1 VKEGAQKLT
10 KTVSSA
16 VEDEVERM
24 RELRE
29 KIRAAERDRREREQ
43 QEAEARESRKAA
55 AEREA
60 SVTRLSFDLDQ
71 FLYHVKKIEDDAFR
85 FDYGG
90 AVELLKRVR
99 DVKESVPVL
108 LAYLSGAAVKQFSH
122 LNAEITEIATA
133 TARFVKD
140 WQVRTPHTR
149 PHTHDRTRMAND
161 GGVEWTGGRFVQGG
175 EHAADGQHC
184 EAVAQVPAAPH
195 GPHPLHLISHFIV
208 SPSLLSLVSF
218 FIFRGTGKTMFFHS
232 YDHSIFAQESQYS
245 QHVGE
250 SLVGATSP
258 TNAPSSLLN

>member
-1 VKEGAQKLT
+1 MKEGAQKLT

-108 LAYLSGAAVKQFSH
+108 LAYLSGAAVQQFSS

-140 WQVRTPHTR
+140 WQVRT
-149 PHTHDRTRMAND
+149 HTHARDRTRMAND

-184 EAVAQVPAAPH
+184 EAIAQVPAAPH

-208 SPSLLSLVSF
+208 PPSISSLSIF
-218 FIFRGTGKTMFFHS
+218 CFIFHFWRDK
-232 YDHSIFAQESQYS
+232 QNN
-245 QHVGE
+245 V
-250 SLVGATSP
+250 LP
-258 TNAPSSLLN
+258 APQL

>member
-1 VKEGAQKLT
+1 
-10 KTVSSA
+10 
-16 VEDEVERM
+16 M

-29 KIRAAERDRREREQ
+29 KIRAAERERREREQ

-108 LAYLSGAAVKQFSH
+108 LAYLSGAAVQQFSN

-140 WQVRTPHTR
+140 WQVRTAHTHSHTHATAHTR
-149 PHTHDRTRMAND
+149 DRTHATAHAWLMMVWGGMARRE
-161 GGVEWTGGRFVQGG
+161 VRPRRRTCGR
-175 EHAADGQHC
+175 
-184 EAVAQVPAAPH
+184 
-195 GPHPLHLISHFIV
+195 
-208 SPSLLSLVSF
+208 
-218 FIFRGTGKTMFFHS
+218 R
-232 YDHSIFAQESQYS
+232 
-245 QHVGE
+245 
-250 SLVGATSP
+250 AT
-258 TNAPSSLLN
+258 L

>member
-1 VKEGAQKLT
+1 MRSRKRRKKTIRYIKRKSKQGSVRMAGEAKKFVDDSVALMDTARDYKTSRTEKAKAKFSRTVRKVKEGAQKLT

-90 AVELLKRVR
+90 AVDLLKRVR

-140 WQVRTPHTR
+140 WQ
-149 PHTHDRTRMAND
+149 A
-161 GGVEWTGGRFVQGG
+161 GGSSKAENMRQTGNIVKLSRKFQ
-175 EHAADGQHC
+175 QH
-184 EAVAQVPAAPH
+184 
-195 GPHPLHLISHFIV
+195 LMDLILFI
-208 SPSLLSLVSF
+208 
-218 FIFRGTGKTMFFHS
+218 
-232 YDHSIFAQESQYS
+232 
-245 QHVGE
+245 
-250 SLVGATSP
+250 
-258 TNAPSSLLN
+258 